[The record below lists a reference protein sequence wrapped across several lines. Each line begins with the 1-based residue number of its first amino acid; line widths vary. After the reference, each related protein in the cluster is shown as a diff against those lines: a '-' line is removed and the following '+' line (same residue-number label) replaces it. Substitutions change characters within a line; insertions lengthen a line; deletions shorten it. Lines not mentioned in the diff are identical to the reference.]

1 MTKIKQTVYGFLKG
15 SFLVNDGAFRNW
27 RFILFVV
34 GLMLIMITSSHSSDK
49 KVLEIAK
56 LKKEL
61 KEKREEFVDTRSIV
75 MKKKLES
82 SVRKEVA
89 HLDLIPSETPPQVIK
104 VRKEK

>member
-1 MTKIKQTVYGFLKG
+1 MIRIKDTVYSFFKG
-15 SFLVNDGAFRNW
+15 SFLVEDGAFRNW

-34 GLMLIMITSSHSSDK
+34 GLMLIMITSSHRSDK
-49 KVLEIAK
+49 KVLEIAQ

-82 SVRKEVA
+82 SIRKGVA
-89 HLDLIPSETPPQVIK
+89 HLDLVPSETPPQVIK
-104 VRKEK
+104 VNIEN

>member
-1 MTKIKQTVYGFLKG
+1 MTTIKQSLYGFLKG
-15 SFLVNDGAFRNW
+15 SFLVNEGALRNW

-34 GLMLIMITSSHSSDK
+34 GLMLIMITSSHRSDK
-49 KVLEIAK
+49 KVLEIAQ

-82 SVRKEVA
+82 SIRKKVA
-89 HLDLIPSETPPQVIK
+89 HLNLIPSETPPQVIK

>member
-1 MTKIKQTVYGFLKG
+1 MTKIKQSVYGFLKG
-15 SFLVNDGAFRNW
+15 SFLVEDGALRNW

-34 GLMLIMITSSHSSDK
+34 TLMLVMITSSHQSDK
-49 KVLEIAK
+49 KVLEIAT

-82 SVRKEVA
+82 SIRKDVA
-89 HLDLIPSETPPQVIK
+89 HLDLVPSETPPQVIK
-104 VRKEK
+104 VKE

>member
-15 SFLVNDGAFRNW
+15 SFLVEDGAFRNW

-34 GLMLIMITSSHSSDK
+34 ALLLVMITSSHQSDK
-49 KVLEIAK
+49 KVLEIAQ

-82 SVRKEVA
+82 TIRKEVA
-89 HLDLIPSETPPQVIK
+89 HLSLLPSETPPQVIK
-104 VRKEK
+104 VKTHE